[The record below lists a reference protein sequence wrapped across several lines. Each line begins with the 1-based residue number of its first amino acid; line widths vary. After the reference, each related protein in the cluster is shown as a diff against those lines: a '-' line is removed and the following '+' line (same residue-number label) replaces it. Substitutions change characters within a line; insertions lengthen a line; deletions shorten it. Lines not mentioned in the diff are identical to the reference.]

1 LTYNS
6 SKDAQAVN
14 SISFHPSGDF
24 ILSGTTDAN
33 VRIYD
38 VKTFQ
43 CYTNKTANTHRGG
56 ITQIRYSATGRL
68 FASSSMDGSLR
79 IWDGINSQCV
89 RAIEGAHG
97 GAIVSSVRI
106 TKNEKYLLSAGA
118 DATLKMWE
126 IASGKMVMEYKGHQ
140 QRHLLLQVCLRN
152 MVRRKAL
159 IILRMIFFML
169 AYYDIQ

>member
-1 LTYNS
+1 
-6 SKDAQAVN
+6 
-14 SISFHPSGDF
+14 
-24 ILSGTTDAN
+24 
-33 VRIYD
+33 
-38 VKTFQ
+38 
-43 CYTNKTANTHRGG
+43 
-56 ITQIRYSATGRL
+56 
-68 FASSSMDGSLR
+68 MDGSLR

-97 GAIVSSVRI
+97 GAMASSVRI

-140 QRHLLLQVCLRN
+140 QRNLLLQVCPRN

-159 IILRMIFFML
+159 IILRIIFFIL